1 MCIAWNDNRI
11 LSEIRNFDLTTHTAD
26 KVISKKPHASIKC
39 VDFKVLNL
47 ELASVYFFS
56 SFPLTNQ
63 NSLSPPPHYTPKPP
77 TRHPHSESHHSLFP
91 PLSRSLY
98 DIDVFC
104 NLKHESNS
112 R

>member
-63 NSLSPPPHYTPKPP
+63 NSLSPPPPTTPPNPLPATP
-77 TRHPHSESHHSLFP
+77 TPNHTIPFF
-91 PLSRSLY
+91 PLSRVLY
-98 DIDVFC
+98 MI
-104 NLKHESNS
+104 
-112 R
+112 